1 MNGPVLPA
9 ARYLNTIY
17 LEFKSNRFRIL
28 ITVNISNRSRSKLI
42 IICGLPGSG
51 KTALAKQLE
60 EKLNAIRFC
69 PDEWMEALSID
80 LYDEERRGRIEA
92 LQWKFGQEL
101 LQRGVTVI
109 IEWGT
114 WGRPE
119 RDKLRL
125 RAKALG
131 AEVELH
137 YLSVPA
143 EVLFERIQRRGMEN
157 PPLKREDISKW
168 FNVFQAPTTEEM
180 ALFDRSYT
188 ISV

>member
-1 MNGPVLPA
+1 MNTSSGC
-9 ARYLNTIY
+9 
-17 LEFKSNRFRIL
+17 S
-28 ITVNISNRSRSKLI
+28 SKLI

-80 LYDEERRGRIEA
+80 LYDEERRSRIEA
-92 LQWKFGQEL
+92 LQWKFSQEL
-101 LQRGVTVI
+101 LRRGVTVI

-119 RDKLRL
+119 RDRLRL
-125 RAKALG
+125 GARVLG

-143 EVLFERIQRRGMEN
+143 DVLFARIQRRGMEN
-157 PPLKREDISKW
+157 PHLKREDVSKW
-168 FNVFQAPTTEEM
+168 FNVFQAPTSKEM

-188 ISV
+188 ISA